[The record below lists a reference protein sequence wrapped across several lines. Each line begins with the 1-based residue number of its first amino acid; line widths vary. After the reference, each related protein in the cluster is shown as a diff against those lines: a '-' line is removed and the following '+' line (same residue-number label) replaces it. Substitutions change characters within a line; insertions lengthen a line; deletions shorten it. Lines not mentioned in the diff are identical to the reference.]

1 MEFCVLHFSQRSHR
15 TTTMVESS
23 WRKMQLLSISSNR
36 NSSSYGTERKSTFFS
51 GFDVTNAHSLSQAI
65 SVPDESKFF
74 ETREENE
81 SPTSVRS
88 KSRCRIVSRKLTS

>member
-1 MEFCVLHFSQRSHR
+1 MEICVLHFSQRSHR
-15 TTTMVESS
+15 TTTSMVESS

-36 NSSSYGTERKSTFFS
+36 NSPYGTERKSTF
-51 GFDVTNAHSLSQAI
+51 FDVTNAHSLSQAI
-65 SVPDESKFF
+65 SVLDESKFF